1 MFNKVLEMFEMSTST
16 RINLSVPLE
25 IAIQIDKDCDKRG
38 IIKTQF
44 IKEAIYEKIKKTE
57 NKYLEDELK
66 ILSTEIS
73 DLKEI
78 MRLILNLLES
88 KKN

>member
-1 MFNKVLEMFEMSTST
+1 MFNKVLVISAMSTST

-25 IAIQIDKDCDKRG
+25 LAIQIDKDCDKRG

-44 IKEAIYEKIKKTE
+44 IKEAIYEKIKKSE
-57 NKYLEDELK
+57 NKYLEDELEK
-66 ILSTEIS
+66 ISLEIS